1 MPFPTIQQFFGTNA
15 TLNGTTL
22 TINLNDF
29 TGVGL
34 TPATAQ
40 PGDIFAS
47 MLLRIISVT
56 PVDAATT
63 DKQWPVTVGTP
74 FISVVRDN
82 EQLERSFPVSFY
94 TPFTAATF
102 DPDSVIG

>member
-1 MPFPTIQQFFGTNA
+1 MPAPTIQQFFGNNA
-15 TLNGTTL
+15 TLTGSTL

-40 PGDIFAS
+40 PGDIMAA
-47 MLLRIISVT
+47 LVLRIISVT

-94 TPFTAATF
+94 TPFTNAVF
-102 DPDSVIG
+102 DPDAVIG